1 MSEQRKQSEQQV
13 ATFDELK
20 WGDSPVPLQD
30 NGGIPQNEQPDDRE
44 PSPQRQAELEAAYAT
59 NIAAGRPPYDRVRIH
74 TRGEL
79 RWIMRARQWSGEDD
93 NFTVKYLLRPQE
105 QEVEAANLNGAWLA
119 DSNLSDIQLR
129 RATFVGANLVR
140 ANLCGADLVDTDFAR
155 ADLGFANLQG
165 TNLIWS
171 NFDGAHLR
179 QANLQDALLRFANLS
194 GAGLARADLQGADL
208 RNARL
213 DATTLLAENAMDA
226 RTQLRDVVWN
236 GAMLTRL
243 NWNHLRR
250 LGDEALAEQS
260 KTPSGKNKTAD
271 QRLAGYQGA
280 VRGYEQLAV
289 VLQGQGLTDPANR
302 FAYRAQVLQ
311 RQVLKR
317 QGVKK
322 WPAYV
327 GSFLLATLAGYGYRL
342 WRILVVYV
350 LALLF
355 FAACY
360 YFSGVLSLPG
370 SVQLQWYQSLLV
382 SLTAIH
388 GRVFFE
394 TFGLNSSESWIAAIE
409 SVVGIIIEGV
419 FVAML
424 IQRFFRN

>member
-1 MSEQRKQSEQQV
+1 MSEQDKQSEQQV

-20 WGDSPVPLQD
+20 WGDSPIPLQD
-30 NGGIPQNEQPDDRE
+30 RGMPQEGQPDDHE
-44 PSPQRQAELEAAYAT
+44 PSAPRQAELEAACLA
-59 NIAAGRPPYDRVRIH
+59 NIAAGRPPYYRVRIH
-74 TRGEL
+74 SRGEL
-79 RWIMRARQWSGEDD
+79 WWIMQKRQWSGEHD

-119 DSNLSDIQLR
+119 DSDLSGMQLR

-140 ANLCGADLVDTDFAR
+140 VNLRSADLVDTDFTQ
-155 ADLGFANLQG
+155 ADLGFANLED
-165 TNLIWS
+165 TNLIWA

-179 QANLQDALLRFANLS
+179 QANLRNALLRFANLA
-194 GAGLARADLQGADL
+194 GAGLARAELQGADL

-213 DATTLLAENAMDA
+213 DATTLLAENGMDTH
-226 RTQLRDVVWN
+226 TQLRDVVWN

-243 NWNHLRR
+243 NWNQLSR
-250 LGDEALAEQS
+250 LGDEVAAQHLTEG
-260 KTPSGKNKTAD
+260 GKKKTAA

-289 VLQGQGLTDPANR
+289 VLQGQGLVDPAGR
-302 FAYRAQVLQ
+302 FAYRGQVLQ
-311 RQVLKR
+311 RQVLKL

-322 WPAYV
+322 WPAYT
-327 GSFLLATLAGYGYRL
+327 GSLLLATLAGYGYRL
-342 WRILVVYV
+342 WRILIVYI
-350 LALLF
+350 LALVF

-394 TFGLNSSESWIAAIE
+394 TFGLNSSQSWIAAVE
-409 SVVGIIIEGV
+409 SVVGIVIEGV

-424 IQRFFRN
+424 IQRIFSK